1 MPKYKV
7 TGGQD
12 GTSGVTISDK
22 WYAPGETIEA
32 VATKVRWL
40 VEQDYLA
47 ATAKAPVKAASTPDL
62 EEEAL

>member
-12 GTSGVTISDK
+12 GTSGVTIDKK

-40 VEQDYLA
+40 VEQNYLA
-47 ATAKAPVKAASTPDL
+47 AIGKAPAKVAAAPAP
-62 EEEAL
+62 EETE